1 MWKMKHKKWSLKTLR
16 YSYNILFIPLFDS
29 LGAAPCW
36 APEKI
41 WKKTGRE
48 GWKGKNEQNVITCI
62 YNRDVNL
69 ILSSA
74 LLDAFCDIVVVV
86 YLS

>member
-1 MWKMKHKKWSLKTLR
+1 MKQKKLSLKTLR

-29 LGAAPCW
+29 LGTAPCW

-41 WKKTGRE
+41 WKKTRRE
-48 GWKGKNEQNVITCI
+48 GWKGKNEQNVII
-62 YNRDVNL
+62 YNRDVVNL

-74 LLDAFCDIVVVV
+74 LLDAFCATCIFVVGV